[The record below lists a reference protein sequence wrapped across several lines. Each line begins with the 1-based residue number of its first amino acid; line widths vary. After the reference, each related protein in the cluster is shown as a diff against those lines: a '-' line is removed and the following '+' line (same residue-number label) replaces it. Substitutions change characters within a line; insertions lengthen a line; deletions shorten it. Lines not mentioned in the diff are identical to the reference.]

1 MQDFNGQIC
10 GPCEVAIS
18 GHLGFGTITWQ
29 HNQYGRKL
37 CLKLCE
43 YLKMNVQRCMSW
55 NWTIHCWRGWV
66 IPDMQEWAAK
76 YDMCNTW
83 IGRVGSRRRRSHGR
97 AVSPRRT
104 QNTASLSRVFVE
116 GSSRARRVIRRGS
129 KQRGAPKQGGARR
142 FQMNVTRARPAMF
155 RRSVW
160 STLCGRYRR
169 PIIPLWLGASH
180 WASVVR
186 GLP

>member
-29 HNQYGRKL
+29 YNQYGRKL
-37 CLKLCE
+37 CLELCE

-55 NWTIHCWRGWV
+55 NWTIHCWRSWV

-76 YDMCNTW
+76 YDMCNTR

-116 GSSRARRVIRRGS
+116 GSSRGGWF
-129 KQRGAPKQGGARR
+129 GAAQS
-142 FQMNVTRARPAMF
+142 NVGRALAWWSPAVPNERYTCRTSYRYVPSF
-155 RRSVW
+155 S
-160 STLCGRYRR
+160 LCGR
-169 PIIPLWLGASH
+169 
-180 WASVVR
+180 
-186 GLP
+186 